1 MLRSFVKCQKDECA
15 MANIQ
20 NNTYLCG
27 MSSHKF
33 LFITSA
39 VTSTHRQS
47 MSANQAA
54 GPPMSFPTQSPES
67 VLVRYVSAKPQIS

>member
-39 VTSTHRQS
+39 VTSTHRHQS

-54 GPPMSFPTQSPES
+54 GPPMSFPTQS
-67 VLVRYVSAKPQIS
+67 VLVRYVSAKPQIN